1 MRLRSGRTMSNPSN
15 PERTMSSMEPPS
27 SSEPRQTLEDITR
40 SIQDLSSQNQGLAAV
55 LARLDAR
62 LATIEASQRGAN
74 HKDTPPLGHDRH
86 DNFDRGPVGGRGHND
101 MPPLGHD
108 RHYNRGPGGG
118 QDRHNDHR
126 DFREPED
133 RMTHIKIEAPTFDG
147 SLDPWV
153 FTDWLRQMEHFFEW
167 YNWAENKKVRFAK
180 MKLTGRALLYWDE
193 VTDNLIRRQEPPI
206 TDWPEMKQQLSRN
219 YLPPTYR
226 SALLEKWNNLR
237 QGHRSVTDYL
247 EQFQEYK
254 RRCQIVEEE
263 VVTLDRFKRGL
274 NDDLRREL
282 IIRGVT
288 SLDQA
293 YELARNCELASK
305 SFFVR
310 RSDTRNTTTYPQSSV
325 YRPPKANPA
334 SAPLGKDDKGKGIVS
349 DPTKPGSRLQCFK
362 CNGFGHVASKCPS
375 KTLLIQEEDGKED
388 NMEELVYDPNLEGIQ
403 DDGEEWEDEPNYLG
417 CIRAISPHTVIFE
430 DHPDVPRVNVVRCAL
445 AQQRDNTDWR
455 RCAIFQTYTKC
466 GDKTCR
472 VIIDSGSCINAVSST
487 LVSRL
492 GLKLVP
498 HPNPYKV
505 SWVDTT
511 SIPIKERCLVSIQF
525 LTYKDDIWCDVLPM
539 DVGHII
545 LGRPWLYDLDV
556 TLHGRSNS
564 CSFVF
569 EGKKIKLTPLQPK
582 PIEVNK
588 KREVMAP
595 KGLNIISHKAFE
607 RVANQESVVL
617 ALVAREVP
625 LEIPLAL
632 HEEPPAEVKSV
643 LDEFQDVFPEDLPDH
658 LPPMRD
664 IQHAID
670 FVPGATLPNL
680 PHYRLN
686 PTAHAELQRQVDAL
700 LQKGFIRESLSP
712 CAVPALLTPKKDGT
726 WRMCVDSRAINKITV
741 KYRFPIPRLDDM
753 LDMMAGATIFSK
765 IDLKSGYHQIRVRSG
780 DEWKTAFKT
789 KDGLYEWMVMPF
801 GLSNAPS
808 TFMRVMTQVLKPFMG
823 KFLVVY
829 FDDILIYSK
838 SNAQHLDHLTQ
849 VCLAL
854 RKESLYGNLKK
865 CSFFTD
871 RVIFLGFIVSS
882 AGVSPDPQKIQSVVD
897 WPQPKNIHDVR
908 SFHGLAS
915 FYRRFIRGFS
925 TIMSPITD
933 CMKHEEFN
941 WTNAATKAF
950 TEIKKKLTEAPVM
963 RLPDFTKPF
972 EVECDASGLGIG
984 GVLSQERHPVAYF
997 SEKLNDAK
1005 LKYSTYDKEFYA
1017 IVRSLW
1023 HWEHYLLPHEFV
1035 IYSDHEALRYLQSQ
1049 KHLNFRHGQWV
1060 EFLQRYSFVVKHR
1073 AGIENKAADALSRR
1087 LSLLSIMSVEV
1098 TGFEKLKED
1107 YDSCP
1112 DFGELYSHL
1121 HSTPHPTRDD
1131 YFLQN
1136 GYLFK
1141 ANRLCIPRTSIRD
1154 FLVWEIHAGGLAG
1167 HFGRDKTIEE
1177 VERQFYWP
1185 SLKRDVAKIVGQC
1198 RTCQLAKHRKQN
1210 TGLYTPLPVPDRPWQ
1225 DVSMDFVLGLP
1236 RTFRKHDSILVVVDR
1251 FSKMAHFI
1259 PCSKTSDASKIAKLY
1274 FDEIVKLYGLPK
1286 TIVSDRDVRFM
1297 SYFWK
1302 TLWHLVGTKLKFS
1315 TAFHPQTDGQTEVV
1329 NRSLGNL
1336 LRCLVG
1342 EANRNWDLI
1351 LPTAQLAY
1359 NSSANRTIGISPFEV
1374 VHGYPPRKPLDLLP
1388 MSPHVRVSESAEAF
1402 AQHLHDLHHEIRN
1415 KIQASNFQYKIH
1427 ADTRRRHMEFQVG
1440 DYVMIRIRPERFPSG
1455 SVKKLQARSAGPFK
1469 ILKRVGPNAYLL
1481 DLPPD
1486 YGISSTFNIED
1497 LVAFKGTAVIPDT
1510 PFDDPLPDPLDI
1522 PLPIPA
1528 PLNLPYARKEHIDA
1542 ILDEQIVSTR
1552 DGGVQRFLVRWHGRP
1567 TSDCTW
1573 ITRDELQQLDPD
1585 LLEYYQSYPSLHSTG
1600 SSSSHP
1606 EGVGADTRYKQTYK
1620 RRLIK
1625 KTAQPVAL
1633 WL

>member
-15 PERTMSSMEPPS
+15 LERTMSSIEPQS

-40 SIQDLSSQNQGLAAV
+40 SIQDFSTQNQGLAAV

-74 HKDTPPLGHDRH
+74 HNDTPPLGHDRH
-86 DNFDRGPVGGRGHND
+86 NNFDRGPVGGRGHND
-101 MPPLGHD
+101 TPPLGHD
-108 RHYNRGPGGG
+108 CHFHRGPGGG

-153 FTDWLRQMEHFFEW
+153 FTDW
-167 YNWAENKKVRFAK
+167 
-180 MKLTGRALLYWDE
+180 ALLYWDE
-193 VTDNLIRRQEPPI
+193 VTNNLIRRQEPPI
-206 TDWPEMKQQLSRN
+206 TDWPEIKQHLSRN

-254 RRCQIVEEE
+254 RHCQIAEEE
-263 VVTLDRFKRGL
+263 VVTLDRFK
-274 NDDLRREL
+274 
-282 IIRGVT
+282 
-288 SLDQA
+288 
-293 YELARNCELASK
+293 NCELAAK

-334 SAPLGKDDKGKGIVS
+334 SAPLGKDDKGKGIVTE
-349 DPTKPGSRLQCFK
+349 PTKL
-362 CNGFGHVASKCPS
+362 
-375 KTLLIQEEDGKED
+375 EEDGKED
-388 NMEELVYDPNLEGIQ
+388 DMEELVYDPNVEGIQ

-417 CIRAISPHTVIFE
+417 CIRAISPHTIIFE

-445 AQQRDNTDWR
+445 AQQRDNIDWQ

-466 GDKTCR
+466 EDKTCR

-505 SWVDTT
+505 SWVDIT
-511 SIPIKERCLVSIQF
+511 SIPIKERGLVSIQF

-569 EGKKIKLTPLQPK
+569 EGKKIKLTSLQPK

-617 ALVAREVP
+617 VLVAREVP

-632 HEEPPAEVKSV
+632 HEEPPEEVKSV
-643 LDEFQDVFPEDLPDH
+643 LNEFQDVFPEDLPNH

-686 PTAHAELQRQVDAL
+686 PIAHAELQRQVDAL
-700 LQKGFIRESLSP
+700 PSKGVYPGKLKF
-712 CAVPALLTPKKDGT
+712 VYHLTPK
-726 WRMCVDSRAINKITV
+726 
-741 KYRFPIPRLDDM
+741 RFSQLWI
-753 LDMMAGATIFSK
+753 G
-765 IDLKSGYHQIRVRSG
+765 LK
-780 DEWKTAFKT
+780 
-789 KDGLYEWMVMPF
+789 
-801 GLSNAPS
+801 
-808 TFMRVMTQVLKPFMG
+808 
-823 KFLVVY
+823 
-829 FDDILIYSK
+829 
-838 SNAQHLDHLTQ
+838 
-849 VCLAL
+849 
-854 RKESLYGNLKK
+854 
-865 CSFFTD
+865 
-871 RVIFLGFIVSS
+871 
-882 AGVSPDPQKIQSVVD
+882 
-897 WPQPKNIHDVR
+897 PKNIHDVR

-933 CMKHEEFN
+933 CMKQGEFK

-950 TEIKKKLTEAPVM
+950 TKIKKKLTEAPVM

-1023 HWEHYLLPHEFV
+1023 HWQHYLLPHEFV

-1073 AGIENKAADALSRR
+1073 AGIENKAADALSHR

-1098 TGFEKLKED
+1098 TGFERLKED

-1112 DFGELYSHL
+1112 DFGELYSNL
-1121 HSTPHPTRDD
+1121 RSTPHPTQDD

-1136 GYLFK
+1136 GYFFK
-1141 ANRLCIPRTSIRD
+1141 ANRLCIPHTSMRD
-1154 FLVWEIHAGGLAG
+1154 FLVWEIHAGGLAV

-1177 VERQFYWP
+1177 
-1185 SLKRDVAKIVGQC
+1185 
-1198 RTCQLAKHRKQN
+1198 QN
-1210 TGLYTPLPVPDRPWQ
+1210 TGLYTPLPVPDHPWQ

-1274 FDEIVKLYGLPK
+1274 FDEIVKLYG
-1286 TIVSDRDVRFM
+1286 
-1297 SYFWK
+1297 
-1302 TLWHLVGTKLKFS
+1302 TKLKFS

-1329 NRSLGNL
+1329 NQSLGNL

-1351 LPTAQLAY
+1351 LPTAQLAF

-1374 VHGYPPRKPLDLLP
+1374 VHGYPPKKPLDLLP
-1388 MSPHVRVSESAEAF
+1388 MSPHVRVSEFAEAF

-1440 DYVMIRIRPERFPSG
+1440 DYVMIRIRPERFPSR

-1481 DLPPD
+1481 VLPPN
-1486 YGISSTFNIED
+1486 YGISSTFNIKD

-1510 PFDDPLPDPLDI
+1510 PFDEPLPDPIDI
-1522 PLPIPA
+1522 PLPILA
-1528 PLNLPYARKEHIDA
+1528 PLNLPYSRKEHIDA
-1542 ILDEQIVSTR
+1542 ILDEQIISTK
-1552 DGGVQRFLVRWHGRP
+1552 DGGVQRFLVRWQGCP
-1567 TSDCTW
+1567 TSNCTW
-1573 ITRDELQQLDPD
+1573 ITRDELQ
-1585 LLEYYQSYPSLHSTG
+1585 
-1600 SSSSHP
+1600 
-1606 EGVGADTRYKQTYK
+1606 
-1620 RRLIK
+1620 
-1625 KTAQPVAL
+1625 
-1633 WL
+1633 

>member
-1 MRLRSGRTMSNPSN
+1 MKGYAGMIENGKTSFNNVTVFTFNGTVLLMSVGTRDSMSNTTLVKKFEMEAAAKAAAPTNIPKQEEKVIVKPTITSPHGCEPTKTHPTKTPATQNQRPSNPTPKPQQPETKTHPTKTPATRNQNPSN
-15 PERTMSSMEPPS
+15 PKPKPIATEEENFTPSSLKPRHQTAPMALISCPRAAAPPPS
-27 SSEPRQTLEDITR
+27 RAHLENTIIAGPSVQAVQPIPKSAVQPIPKSAVQ
-40 SIQDLSSQNQGLAAV
+40 SIPKSAA
-55 LARLDAR
+55 
-62 LATIEASQRGAN
+62 
-74 HKDTPPLGHDRH
+74 
-86 DNFDRGPVGGRGHND
+86 
-101 MPPLGHD
+101 
-108 RHYNRGPGGG
+108 
-118 QDRHNDHR
+118 
-126 DFREPED
+126 
-133 RMTHIKIEAPTFDG
+133 
-147 SLDPWV
+147 
-153 FTDWLRQMEHFFEW
+153 LRP
-167 YNWAENKKVRFAK
+167 ENKKVRFAK

-237 QGHRSVTDYL
+237 QGHR
-247 EQFQEYK
+247 
-254 RRCQIVEEE
+254 
-263 VVTLDRFKRGL
+263 
-274 NDDLRREL
+274 REL

-293 YELARNCELASK
+293 YELARNCELAAK

-310 RSDTRNTTTYPQSSV
+310 RSDTHNTTTYPQSSV

-334 SAPLGKDDKGKGIVS
+334 SAPLGKDDKGKGIIS
-349 DPTKPGSRLQCFK
+349 EPTKLGSRLHCFK
-362 CNGFGHVASKCPS
+362 CNGFGPVASK
-375 KTLLIQEEDGKED
+375 
-388 NMEELVYDPNLEGIQ
+388 
-403 DDGEEWEDEPNYLG
+403 
-417 CIRAISPHTVIFE
+417 
-430 DHPDVPRVNVVRCAL
+430 
-445 AQQRDNTDWR
+445 
-455 RCAIFQTYTKC
+455 
-466 GDKTCR
+466 
-472 VIIDSGSCINAVSST
+472 
-487 LVSRL
+487 
-492 GLKLVP
+492 
-498 HPNPYKV
+498 
-505 SWVDTT
+505 
-511 SIPIKERCLVSIQF
+511 
-525 LTYKDDIWCDVLPM
+525 
-539 DVGHII
+539 
-545 LGRPWLYDLDV
+545 
-556 TLHGRSNS
+556 
-564 CSFVF
+564 
-569 EGKKIKLTPLQPK
+569 
-582 PIEVNK
+582 
-588 KREVMAP
+588 
-595 KGLNIISHKAFE
+595 
-607 RVANQESVVL
+607 
-617 ALVAREVP
+617 
-625 LEIPLAL
+625 
-632 HEEPPAEVKSV
+632 
-643 LDEFQDVFPEDLPDH
+643 
-658 LPPMRD
+658 
-664 IQHAID
+664 
-670 FVPGATLPNL
+670 
-680 PHYRLN
+680 LN

-712 CAVPALLTPKKDGT
+712 CAVLALLTPKKDGT
-726 WRMCVDSRAINKITV
+726 WKDARRHARYDGRCNDLFKDRLEKRISSNFESVQAMNGKPPLRRRMDCMN
-741 KYRFPIPRLDDM
+741 
-753 LDMMAGATIFSK
+753 G
-765 IDLKSGYHQIRVRSG
+765 
-780 DEWKTAFKT
+780 
-789 KDGLYEWMVMPF
+789 MVMPF

-823 KFLVVY
+823 KFLEGE
-829 FDDILIYSK
+829 LIWKPSR
-838 SNAQHLDHLTQ
+838 SAP
-849 VCLAL
+849 
-854 RKESLYGNLKK
+854 
-865 CSFFTD
+865 FFTD

-882 AGVSPDPQKIQSVVD
+882 EGVSPDPQKVQSVVD
-897 WPQPKNIHDVR
+897 WPQPKNMNDVR

-925 TIMSPITD
+925 TIMSPIID
-933 CMKHEEFN
+933 C
-941 WTNAATKAF
+941 
-950 TEIKKKLTEAPVM
+950 
-963 RLPDFTKPF
+963 
-972 EVECDASGLGIG
+972 LGIG

-1035 IYSDHEALRYLQSQ
+1035 IYSDHDALRYLQSQ

-1060 EFLQRYSFVVKHR
+1060 EFLQRYSFILGR
-1073 AGIENKAADALSRR
+1073 
-1087 LSLLSIMSVEV
+1087 
-1098 TGFEKLKED
+1098 
-1107 YDSCP
+1107 
-1112 DFGELYSHL
+1112 LYSNL
-1121 HSTPHPTRDD
+1121 RSTPHPTRDD

-1236 RTFRKHDSILVVVDR
+1236 RTFRKHDSILVVIDR

-1415 KIQASNFQYKIH
+1415 KIQAS
-1427 ADTRRRHMEFQVG
+1427 
-1440 DYVMIRIRPERFPSG
+1440 
-1455 SVKKLQARSAGPFK
+1455 
-1469 ILKRVGPNAYLL
+1469 
-1481 DLPPD
+1481 
-1486 YGISSTFNIED
+1486 
-1497 LVAFKGTAVIPDT
+1497 TAVIPDT
-1510 PFDDPLPDPLDI
+1510 PFDDPLPDPIDI

-1528 PLNLPYARKEHIDA
+1528 PLNLPYACKEHIDA

-1620 RRLIK
+1620 RRLKK

>member
-1 MRLRSGRTMSNPSN
+1 
-15 PERTMSSMEPPS
+15 
-27 SSEPRQTLEDITR
+27 
-40 SIQDLSSQNQGLAAV
+40 
-55 LARLDAR
+55 
-62 LATIEASQRGAN
+62 
-74 HKDTPPLGHDRH
+74 
-86 DNFDRGPVGGRGHND
+86 
-101 MPPLGHD
+101 
-108 RHYNRGPGGG
+108 
-118 QDRHNDHR
+118 
-126 DFREPED
+126 
-133 RMTHIKIEAPTFDG
+133 
-147 SLDPWV
+147 
-153 FTDWLRQMEHFFEW
+153 
-167 YNWAENKKVRFAK
+167 

-226 SALLEKWNNLR
+226 SALLRES
-237 QGHRSVTDYL
+237 G
-247 EQFQEYK
+247 
-254 RRCQIVEEE
+254 I
-263 VVTLDRFKRGL
+263 TLGKVIGL

-293 YELARNCELASK
+293 YELARNCELAAK

-349 DPTKPGSRLQCFK
+349 EPTKPGSRLQCFK

-403 DDGEEWEDEPNYLG
+403 DDGEEWEDEPSYLG

-445 AQQRDNTDWR
+445 AQPRDNTDWR

-472 VIIDSGSCINAVSST
+472 
-487 LVSRL
+487 
-492 GLKLVP
+492 
-498 HPNPYKV
+498 V

-617 ALVAREVP
+617 VLVARE
-625 LEIPLAL
+625 
-632 HEEPPAEVKSV
+632 
-643 LDEFQDVFPEDLPDH
+643 DLPDQ

-838 SNAQHLDHLTQ
+838 SKAQHLDHLTQ
-849 VCLAL
+849 VCIAL

-882 AGVSPDPQKIQSVVD
+882 EGVSPDPQKVQSVVD

-933 CMKHEEFN
+933 CMKQGEFK

-1035 IYSDHEALRYLQSQ
+1035 IYSDHDALRYLQSQ

-1098 TGFEKLKED
+1098 TGFERLKED

-1112 DFGELYSHL
+1112 DFGELYSNL
-1121 HSTPHPTRDD
+1121 RSAPHPTQDD

-1154 FLVWEIHAGGLAG
+1154 FLVWELHAGGLAG

-1297 SYFWK
+1297 SYF
-1302 TLWHLVGTKLKFS
+1302 LEDLV
-1315 TAFHPQTDGQTEVV
+1315 AF
-1329 NRSLGNL
+1329 GNL

-1342 EANRNWDLI
+1342 EANKNWDLI

-1620 RRLIK
+1620 RRLKK